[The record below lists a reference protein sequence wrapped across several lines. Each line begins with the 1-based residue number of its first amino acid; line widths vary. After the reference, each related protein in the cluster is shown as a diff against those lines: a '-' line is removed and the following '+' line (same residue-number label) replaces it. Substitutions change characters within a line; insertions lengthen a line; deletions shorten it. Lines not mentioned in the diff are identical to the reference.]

1 MICTPLA
8 PLVGM
13 VDSGQCVAHTI
24 LFQYFHR
31 QSVFLEGWYS

>member
-1 MICTPLA
+1 MICTPFA

-13 VDSGQCVAHTI
+13 VDSGQCVAHTV

-31 QSVFLEGWYS
+31 QSVFLEGLYS